1 MSLSIGE
8 PISGG
13 QAARGWDVRHVDAAL
28 LGLLVPDLPVVVVG
42 GGRPEGALLRRA
54 VEMAERVIIDSGT
67 RPPQALADVA
77 AMLARGAPIGDL
89 AWARIFPW
97 MSLAADVLDV
107 PNLREHRGNLRSARV
122 ICAGGMGAGGVLL
135 AGWFSARVRK
145 ANVQIDIG
153 PVREADSALPR
164 SGDGTSAH
172 GW

>member
-107 PNLREHRGNLRSARV
+107 PNLREHRGRLKAARV
-122 ICAGGMGAGGVLL
+122 VCAGDIGAEGALL
-135 AGWFSARVRK
+135 AGWFASRVRNARVEL
-145 ANVQIDIG
+145 VTG
-153 PVREADSALPR
+153 PDAEGASYAP
-164 SGDGTSAH
+164 G
-172 GW
+172 